1 LKSKVDQTPGVTIWR
16 WHDLRK
22 TAWTGMTRLGVSR
35 DHAEAALN
43 HVSARSALERTYDRH
58 DFAPEV
64 IAAHR
69 RWHSHVIALVTN
81 APSAEVTNSQ
91 SAWQTPEQDLAQT
104 NIPRVS
110 GARFRTRASTAGRAL
125 CRGDPAPSEGAK
137 FERTVSMGIRARPR
151 IRRAVPSSGEAAKS
165 SHPTNMPSDQSKI
178 VNDVSL
184 RDLIKQI
191 PAAHWDLAKAI
202 WPESVGG
209 PLDSIQAVMASRT
222 KREADDDWL
231 LMQVG
236 LLRRGEN
243 GVTLTKGRP

>member
-1 LKSKVDQTPGVTIWR
+1 
-16 WHDLRK
+16 
-22 TAWTGMTRLGVSR
+22 
-35 DHAEAALN
+35 
-43 HVSARSALERTYDRH
+43 
-58 DFAPEV
+58 
-64 IAAHR
+64 
-69 RWHSHVIALVTN
+69 
-81 APSAEVTNSQ
+81 
-91 SAWQTPEQDLAQT
+91 
-104 NIPRVS
+104 
-110 GARFRTRASTAGRAL
+110 
-125 CRGDPAPSEGAK
+125 
-137 FERTVSMGIRARPR
+137 
-151 IRRAVPSSGEAAKS
+151 VPSSGEAAKS